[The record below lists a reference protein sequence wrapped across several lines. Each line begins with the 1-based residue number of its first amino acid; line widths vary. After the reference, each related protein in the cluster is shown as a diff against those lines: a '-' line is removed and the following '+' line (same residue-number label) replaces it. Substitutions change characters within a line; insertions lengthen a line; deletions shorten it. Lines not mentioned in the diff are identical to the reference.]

1 MIQIIGT
8 SSVRKL
14 SSRFAIST
22 SGSHFSACIQ
32 SYMYATY
39 TYLTKYVRLLIAFA
53 VYVFHFRKNTRIF
66 HHEWFKSFFLGDNFI
81 LGGLYDPRTKR
92 ISQKS
97 SSDGTHC
104 RLHTHFE
111 ASSSSWKRRRRTRD
125 LPDDDLFAY
134 NRQNKFI
141 STCAEK
147 PLFFQQIFPPPP
159 LAIKNQEATKKA
171 GNLEVVKSREERD
184 RQERNRN
191 V

>member
-104 RLHTHFE
+104 RLHTHFG

-125 LPDDDLFAY
+125 VCQMMIYSRIIDKTNLYQRVL
-134 NRQNKFI
+134 R
-141 STCAEK
+141 S

-171 GNLEVVKSREERD
+171 GILKVVKSREERD
-184 RQERNRN
+184 RQERN